1 MRVPRA
7 PRVQVISNHGLCVA
21 IYDLVR
27 VGEAHLHPGSACQHI
42 SVEFRLAMFS
52 PFVGEILSGTVVSC
66 NEQGLRISM
75 GFFDEIHVPSR
86 LLQEPSSWSA
96 EENLWVWDVTSSD
109 QLFVDLENEC
119 RFRVQHI
126 EYRPPTNM
134 ASARQAAATANAAKA
149 QPGGKEAPKESG
161 ATLAPAMRI
170 IAGIDKPGLGLMSWW
185 PPDEDEDEEQ
195 EDS

>member
-1 MRVPRA
+1 
-7 PRVQVISNHGLCVA
+7 
-21 IYDLVR
+21 
-27 VGEAHLHPGSACQHI
+27 
-42 SVEFRLAMFS
+42 MFC

-66 NEQGLRISM
+66 NEQGVRVSM

-96 EENLWVWDVTSSD
+96 EENLWVWGVTATD

-149 QPGGKEAPKESG
+149 PGKEAPKESG

-170 IAGIDKPGLGLMSWW
+170 VAGIYKPGLGLTSWW
-185 PPDEDEDEEQ
+185 PPDEDHDGGEE
-195 EDS
+195 EEEGRGGS